1 MNHRTFVFGLSA
13 ALLVIACASQSLF
26 AQMTPGVGY
35 QASLSTISN
44 NVSGTVTIL
53 DADTL
58 LVENFT
64 YDGLGPSVFFYLGTS
79 VSTFEYGLE
88 LGTDLVGT
96 AFDGTEG
103 PFTIDLPAG
112 TTVEGFN
119 AISVWCVRFD
129 ASFGDGTFLAPA
141 PILGDVNSD
150 GTVSFADIPAFI
162 QALISGEFQVEA
174 DLNEDSAVT
183 FADIP
188 PFIEVLISQS

>member
-1 MNHRTFVFGLSA
+1 MNHRTFVLGLSA
-13 ALLVIACASQSLF
+13 ALLVIASASQSVF

-35 QASLSTISN
+35 QASLSTISH

-58 LVENFT
+58 LVEDFT

-96 AFDGTEG
+96 AFDGTEDS
-103 PFTIDLPAG
+103 FTIDLPAG

-119 AISVWCVRFD
+119 AISVWCVRFE
-129 ASFGDGTFLAPA
+129 ASFGDGTFSAPVVK
-141 PILGDVNSD
+141 GDVDLS
-150 GTVSFADIPAFI
+150 GTVDFLDILPFLCLLYTSPSPRDR
-162 QALISGEFQVEA
+162 QKSRMPS
-174 DLNEDSAVT
+174 SA
-183 FADIP
+183 
-188 PFIEVLISQS
+188 

>member
-13 ALLVIACASQSLF
+13 ALLVIACASQSVF

-35 QASLSTISN
+35 QASFSTISN

-58 LVENFT
+58 LVEDFT
-64 YDGLGPSVFFYLGTS
+64 YDGLGPSVFFRLGTS
-79 VSTFEYGLE
+79 VSQLEYGLD

-96 AFDGTEG
+96 AFDGTEDS
-103 PFTIDLPAG
+103 FTIDLPAG
-112 TTVEGFN
+112 LTVEGFN
-119 AISVWCVRFD
+119 AVSVWCVPFE
-129 ASFGDGTFLAPA
+129 AAFGEGTFSAPA

-162 QALISGEFQVEA
+162 QVLNSGEFQAEA

-188 PFIEVLISQS
+188 PFIEVLISQ

>member
-1 MNHRTFVFGLSA
+1 MNHRTFVLGLSA
-13 ALLVIACASQSLF
+13 ALLVIASASQSVF

-35 QASLSTISN
+35 QASLSTISH

-64 YDGLGPSVFFYLGTS
+64 YDGMGPSVFFRLGTS
-79 VSTFEYGLE
+79 VSQLEYGLD

-103 PFTIDLPAG
+103 SFTIDLPAG

-119 AISVWCVRFD
+119 AVSVWCVPFE
-129 ASFGDGTFLAPA
+129 AAFGEGTFSAPA